1 MNERPLFV
9 FLVLGAAM
17 LAGCAATTS
26 DVRVQKAD
34 VDLQMCRTFDWL
46 PVSNGVASFTEQR
59 LRAEVL
65 RQLEAKGYTQA
76 SEAPDCRV
84 TYVLS
89 ANERAKRKPSVGV
102 GVGGGSGGIGGGIG
116 VGIPVGKTAEYEAEF
131 TIDVVD
137 AAKKAQIWSG
147 SVDAALAA
155 PEPTPEEA
163 SDLVRVVLDKFPD
176 AKKSEKTPSP

>member
-1 MNERPLFV
+1 MRLRARFV
-9 FLVLGAAM
+9 TLVLGAAT
-17 LAGCAATTS
+17 LAACTATTS
-26 DVRVQKAD
+26 NVRVDQAD
-34 VDLQMCRTFDWL
+34 VDPQTCRTFDWL
-46 PVSNGVASFTEQR
+46 PASNGVASFTEQR

-65 RQLEAKGYTQA
+65 RQLEAKGYAQA

-84 TYVLS
+84 TYILS
-89 ANERAKRKPSVGV
+89 ANERSKRKPSIGV

-116 VGIPVGKTAEYEAEF
+116 VGIPVGKSAEYEAEF

-163 SDLVRVVLDKFPD
+163 ADLVRVVLAKFPD
-176 AKKSEKTPSP
+176 AKAAAGK